1 MSVRVVHLAVCLL
14 SFAIDPL
21 TALDAFPRIP
31 SLVADTHDHL
41 LLRSSLFFA
50 SPSHEVVHV
59 RLPQHGCNSERLRA
73 VLQQS
78 VSDNGQ
84 RSVWAI
90 LSRLHD
96 SQFSVRCTADGTPP
110 ILHRRALFCQLTVG
124 RTTCAVTTGTPH
136 SANSSIMI
144 LRSASIFRPRPQKS
158 ERVAPTRPPVQ
169 EVDELSQILATM
181 PPEVSR
187 KKRSDGMI

>member
-1 MSVRVVHLAVCLL
+1 M
-14 SFAIDPL
+14 
-21 TALDAFPRIP
+21 
-31 SLVADTHDHL
+31 
-41 LLRSSLFFA
+41 
-50 SPSHEVVHV
+50 
-59 RLPQHGCNSERLRA
+59 
-73 VLQQS
+73 
-78 VSDNGQ
+78 
-84 RSVWAI
+84 
-90 LSRLHD
+90 
-96 SQFSVRCTADGTPP
+96 
-110 ILHRRALFCQLTVG
+110 HRRWHAAHTSSTGALLPGSSCRLTVG